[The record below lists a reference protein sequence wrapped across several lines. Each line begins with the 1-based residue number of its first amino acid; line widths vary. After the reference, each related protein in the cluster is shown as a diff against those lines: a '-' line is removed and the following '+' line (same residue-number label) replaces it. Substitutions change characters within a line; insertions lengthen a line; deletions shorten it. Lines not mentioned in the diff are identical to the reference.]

1 MLQGLSLPLLLR
13 FQPYPSLCPCLYT
26 DCLKFFLP
34 LIPMLMM
41 YTGWLFLAIPLGT
54 GTLQW
59 KLYSIPSLPMWK
71 MSRLHQSV
79 VERQLLNSLILLSKV
94 KLSPTHIF
102 GESIN
107 CSTTFAIEVRSGQVG
122 FSLPNMEALFWL
134 TQIKVQVSQSG
145 SGSRKITN

>member
-1 MLQGLSLPLLLR
+1 
-13 FQPYPSLCPCLYT
+13 
-26 DCLKFFLP
+26 
-34 LIPMLMM
+34 
-41 YTGWLFLAIPLGT
+41 
-54 GTLQW
+54 
-59 KLYSIPSLPMWK
+59 

-94 KLSPTHIF
+94 KLSLTRIF

-145 SGSRKITN
+145 SGSRKSPTRLL